1 MKTIG
6 LGMLFAASAVLGACG
21 GGGDDMPADG
31 AVQPRNCSEVG
42 GDACFEHPTVAATL
56 DDNTTLA
63 NWACPPE
70 APATSAAPFM
80 VSGHVNDFQEGTPL
94 VGATVE
100 AFLSATDF
108 SVAPVAT
115 ATTDSTGAY
124 SFTLPMSTPNRMA
137 WRITHPD
144 ALDTY
149 EINDPIDVAAGDLT
163 NIDRNSVSQDT
174 ADALPAFIGVNR
186 TPGLGVLAGAIRDCD
201 REPVMHAIA
210 TISSTSSAGTN
221 AQPTFVPGAQVYYF
235 SGGASLSLPV
245 QRTIRTDSNKDGLF
259 VIIEIPP
266 TSGSQTYFLQIWG
279 FKSAADVT
287 SNMLSLVSEF
297 ETKVVGDSVIVVDM
311 DPTEG
316 Q

>member
-6 LGMLFAASAVLGACG
+6 LVSLFAASAALGACG
-21 GGGDDMPADG
+21 GGGNGDQPDG
-31 AVQPRNCSEVG
+31 GDVPGVCSEVG
-42 GDACFEHPTVAATL
+42 GAACFIDPTTSTML
-56 DDNTTLA
+56 EDGTTAA
-63 NWACPPE
+63 NWACAPE
-70 APATSAAPFM
+70 TPSMSPGMFM
-80 VSGHVNDFQEGTPL
+80 VSGTVNDFQEGTAL

-108 SVAPVAT
+108 TTPVAI
-115 ATTDSTGAY
+115 ATTDGTGAY
-124 SFTLPMSTPNRMA
+124 SFTLPMDTPNRMA

-149 EINDPIDVAAGDLT
+149 EINDPIDVSGGDLT
-163 NIDRNSVSQDT
+163 GIDRNSVSQDT

-201 REPVMHAIA
+201 RQAVMHAIA
-210 TISSTSSAGTN
+210 TISSTSSSGTG
-221 AQPTFVPGAQVYYF
+221 AQPTFVQGAQVYYF
-235 SGGASLSLPV
+235 SGGATLSLPV
-245 QRTIRTDSNKDGLF
+245 QRSIREDSNKDGLF

-266 TSGSQTYFLQIWG
+266 TTGAGTYFLQIWG
-279 FKSAADVT
+279 YKDAAAVT
-287 SNMLSLVSEF
+287 ADTLSLLSEF

-316 Q
+316 M